1 MIFVDK
7 GRDVRVEQIFRFIK
21 LITPVTVSRLIF
33 ALICKFFSLKRNID
47 LFSEY
52 LYFSDLSEKQKL

>member
-52 LYFSDLSEKQKL
+52 LYFSGLSEKQKL